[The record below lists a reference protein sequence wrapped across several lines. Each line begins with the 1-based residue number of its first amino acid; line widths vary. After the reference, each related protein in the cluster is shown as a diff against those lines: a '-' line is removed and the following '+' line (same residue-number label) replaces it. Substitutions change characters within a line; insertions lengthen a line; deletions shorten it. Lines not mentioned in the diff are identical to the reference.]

1 MKKISII
8 IPVYN
13 VEKYL
18 KDCIDSILMQS
29 MQDYEI
35 ILVDDGS
42 TDRSGAICDEYAS
55 KKENIFAYHKENG
68 GPSDARNLGISKA
81 NGEYIVFVDSDDYF
95 DDCKIFEKII
105 NATQNGELDIVAY
118 CIKFYDAISG
128 RLQEKQ
134 YYDQCIND
142 IPTLDEQLRYIIS
155 HDQMVIS
162 SCGYAVKREFILKN
176 DLLFEKGIYDED
188 TERTMRIFSCKP
200 SIIYINEPAYCTR
213 RGRPG
218 SASNSTKNK
227 SIKDLLYVIKKHA
240 GNFRDSSDLCQ
251 KVLLN
256 FLSYKYCVLCG
267 IVVCAD
273 GKDFYNEIVNAIVEY
288 KWMLDY
294 DLSPKVKKVKKLS
307 KIVGIKSTVRILGF
321 YLNHRRKK

>member
-13 VEKYL
+13 VEAYL

-42 TDRSGAICDEYAS
+42 TDKSGNLCDEFAS
-55 KKENIFAYHKENG
+55 KRENIFAYHKENG
-68 GPSDARNLGISKA
+68 GPSDARNYGIEKS

-95 DDCKIFEKII
+95 DDCKILEKIV
-105 NATQNGELDIVAY
+105 NASENGKYDIVAY

-134 YYDQCIND
+134 YYDESIND
-142 IPTLDEQLRYIIS
+142 LPSLEKQLKYVIS
-155 HDQMVIS
+155 KDQMVIS
-162 SCGYAVKREFILKN
+162 SCGYAVKRELIIKN
-176 DLLFEKGIYDED
+176 DLFFEKGIVAED

-200 SIIYINEPAYCTR
+200 SIIFINEPAYCTR

-218 SASNSTKNK
+218 SLSTEAANKNV
-227 SIKDLLYVIKKHA
+227 SDLLYVIKKH
-240 GNFRDSSDLCQ
+240 SDIFKKTEDL
-251 KVLLN
+251 LLN
-256 FLSYKYCVLCG
+256 YMAYQYSVLCG
-267 IVVCAD
+267 ILVKTED
-273 GKDFYNEIVNAIVEY
+273 NEFKKSILNDIIEY
-288 KWMLDY
+288 KWLLEY
-294 DLSPKVKKVKKLS
+294 DLSPKVKKVKKAYKLL
-307 KIVGIKSTVRILGF
+307 GIKNTIKLLGF
-321 YLNHRRKK
+321 YLKHRRKK